1 MIILIK
7 NRVDNMNSEKL
18 KIILDKTKSILIGI
32 GTILL
37 YFFVAL
43 IGNMIFGKY
52 YKSSNLVIA
61 TLSQLGTY
69 ALILLILVIIYHKKL
84 IIDAKN
90 FKKEYFEVAIK
101 NWILGLGIMIISNII
116 ITTFTNDISVNEAAN
131 RELLMTYP
139 ISNIISMVIIGPFI
153 EEITFRLSFK
163 KAFTKWYTFAL
174 VTSILFG
181 LMHIADFKLLEFFF
195 IIPYGALGFF
205 FAKAMYETDN
215 VFTSFIAHMI
225 HNAICVVI
233 ILLF

>member
-1 MIILIK
+1 
-7 NRVDNMNSEKL
+7 
-18 KIILDKTKSILIGI
+18 
-32 GTILL
+32 
-37 YFFVAL
+37 
-43 IGNMIFGKY
+43 
-52 YKSSNLVIA
+52 
-61 TLSQLGTY
+61 
-69 ALILLILVIIYHKKL
+69 
-84 IIDAKN
+84 
-90 FKKEYFEVAIK
+90 
-101 NWILGLGIMIISNII
+101 MIISNII

-163 KAFTKWYTFAL
+163 NAFYKWYTFAI

-181 LMHIADFKLLEFFF
+181 LVHIAEFKLLEFLF

-215 VFTSFIAHMI
+215 VFTSYIAHMI